1 MDDEKIVNET
11 EIKVNSEVIQNSIND
26 EKGKLLD
33 IRKHLNLYL
42 ANKHKIIDESLNIK
56 NENTNFMRNVNIP
69 TQEKSK
75 SQQKDSNIT
84 SESSVL
90 KSNIANQSQILSD
103 NKKNYEELFQI
114 RRENL
119 KNMKNYLTNN
129 TEMIA
134 EKFDLTQSQIDN
146 SSKI

>member
-1 MDDEKIVNET
+1 M
-11 EIKVNSEVIQNSIND
+11 
-26 EKGKLLD
+26 
-33 IRKHLNLYL
+33 
-42 ANKHKIIDESLNIK
+42 
-56 NENTNFMRNVNIP
+56 
-69 TQEKSK
+69 
-75 SQQKDSNIT
+75 
-84 SESSVL
+84 L